1 MAGSSHT
8 KQHYLDRDQ
17 CVVEGSSSGL
27 CQIRVWWETN
37 SYQTWHKKM
46 IHLISLCMPL
56 TVPDGGGETLTKDFH
71 RVILWFL
78 GACSCPCILKT
89 KQSPFL
95 LFVHPSFSPCPKDAH
110 LLKYLT
116 QQNNLTYGCPQTHT
130 FLLGTIKVTAL
141 TLSAQENKGRIHSD
155 FGCKSI
161 GGSAEKKKVGCMA
174 PLQLRMQ
181 HFQRRNGRK

>member
-1 MAGSSHT
+1 MARSSHT

-27 CQIRVWWETN
+27 CWIRVWWETS
-37 SYQTWHKKM
+37 SYQTWHEKM

-56 TVPDGGGETLTKDFH
+56 TVLKGGGEILTEDIH
-71 RVILWFL
+71 GVISWFL

-89 KQSPFL
+89 KQSPFP
-95 LFVHPSFSPCPKDAH
+95 LFVHPSFSPCPRDVH
-110 LLKYLT
+110 LLKYLI
-116 QQNNLTYGCPQTHT
+116 QQNNLTYDCPQTHT
-130 FLLGTIKVTAL
+130 FLLGRLKVTAL
-141 TLSAQENKGRIHSD
+141 TSFAQENKARTHSD

-161 GGSAEKKKVGCMA
+161 GGSAEKKESRCMA
-174 PLQLRMQ
+174 PLWLRMQ